1 MMPPTRSGYRA
12 TEAVGGGA
20 GWDPANTRAS
30 DDLCAPGS
38 WRVPLEHCRR
48 LPPKEGLPD
57 HGKPAAVLVPLHR
70 KGAAR
75 HIHVG
80 AAVPRSGPREKSVQN
95 GSTEMP
101 ASGTK
106 SDRCRRKTVALR
118 PAQQGGRRSIS
129 NAPPSGGMRNG
140 RPPAKGAVLFE
151 LRPW

>member
-1 MMPPTRSGYRA
+1 MRLLHKTALVPPGECEAAGARHFNAAGAAGSG
-12 TEAVGGGA
+12 
-20 GWDPANTRAS
+20 P
-30 DDLCAPGS
+30 
-38 WRVPLEHCRR
+38 
-48 LPPKEGLPD
+48 
-57 HGKPAAVLVPLHR
+57 AVLEQSKGRFEWVGREGRAPLFPLHR

-80 AAVPRSGPREKSVQN
+80 AAVPRSGQRKKSVQN

>member
-1 MMPPTRSGYRA
+1 MGEPARGGLLGREGRA
-12 TEAVGGGA
+12 
-20 GWDPANTRAS
+20 
-30 DDLCAPGS
+30 
-38 WRVPLEHCRR
+38 PLF
-48 LPPKEGLPD
+48 
-57 HGKPAAVLVPLHR
+57 PLHR

-95 GSTEMP
+95 GSTEMH